1 MKIIYWLKG
10 RLKSSFDRIRNEN
23 LKKNFLQAIPFWVA
37 SIITGLLAVFY
48 TKIFIKAEDLTS
60 WIFDHHAWLLFI
72 VSPICFVLAWFL
84 VMRFA
89 PYARGSG
96 IPQVMAASEIA
107 SPKTNKIIEKLLGFR
122 IIYIKIVSSLIM
134 AIGGGAIGREG
145 PTIQLAASVY
155 KMVYQ
160 LLPDWWPKIAKKNM
174 IVTGAAA
181 GLAATFNTPL
191 GGIVFAIEELT
202 KTHFSYYKTAIFSSV
217 IIAGLS
223 AQALLGPYLYL
234 GYPKLDGL
242 SSSIFFGVAVVALIS
257 GLCGSGMAKLIWL
270 IFEWKDKFKFTYQQ
284 ALYVVMCALIMVF
297 LAFFVNRDVLGSG
310 KDIMENTLF
319 TSNKYVAWYT
329 PLLRISGSILSF
341 TTGAAGGIFAPA
353 LGAGASIGSL
363 IAGWFKVSDIDANML
378 ILSGMVGFLT
388 GVTRSPFT
396 SIILVLEM
404 TNRHNVIFHLIL
416 AGMLASLASMV
427 FDKHSLYE
435 RLKIKYIL
443 DLRREEQAQNVLQTE
458 NAQANIKI
466 DSA

>member
-1 MKIIYWLKG
+1 MDIIRWLRRQLKG
-10 RLKSSFDRIRNEN
+10 LFDSIRNEN
-23 LKKNFLQAIPFWVA
+23 LKKNFLQAVPFWIA
-37 SIITGLLAVFY
+37 SILTGLLAVFY
-48 TKIFIKAEDLTS
+48 TKIFTWAEALTT
-60 WIFDHHAWLLFI
+60 WIFNHDMWLLLV
-72 VSPICFVLAWFL
+72 VSPLCFVLAWFL
-84 VMRFA
+84 VARFA

-96 IPQVMAASEIA
+96 IPQVMAAIEVS
-107 SPKTNKIIEKLLGFR
+107 SPKTNKIVEKLIGFR
-122 IIYIKIVSSLIM
+122 IICVKVVSSLIM

-145 PTIQLAASVY
+145 PTIQLAATVY
-155 KMVYQ
+155 KIIYQ
-160 LLPDWWPKIAKKNM
+160 VLPEWWPKIAKRNM

-242 SSSIFFGVAVVALIS
+242 SSSIFFGVAVVAILS
-257 GLCGSGMAKLIWL
+257 GLLGSGMSKIMWY
-270 IFEWKDKFKFTYQQ
+270 IFEWKKKFRARYHY
-284 ALYVVMCALIMVF
+284 ALYAGGCAVAMVL
-297 LAFFVNRDVLGSG
+297 LAIFVNRDVLGSG
-310 KDIMENTLF
+310 KDIMERTLF
-319 TSNKYVAWYT
+319 TSDKYVAWYT
-329 PLLRISGSILSF
+329 PLLRIGGSMLSF
-341 TTGAAGGIFAPA
+341 TSGSAGGIFAPA

-363 IAGWFKVSDIDANML
+363 VAGWFKVSDIDANML

-416 AGMLASLASMV
+416 AGMLASLVSMTI
-427 FDKHSLYE
+427 DKHSIYE
-435 RLKIKYIL
+435 RLKVQYIRDLL
-443 DLRREEQAQNVLQTE
+443 DQEKAADVPVPSNPS
-458 NAQANIKI
+458 K
-466 DSA
+466 